1 MKKRNGEKLPKVSII
16 ILNYNEPELT
26 VRCLESVL
34 KIEYPDFEIILVDN
48 GSDNI
53 SYLKSHIEEFKTDKK
68 IELIENK
75 NNLGYAE
82 GNNTGYKKSKGDL
95 ILFLNNDVIVKKDFL
110 KPLVAALMSNEK
122 IGAVQPKILMLPK
135 RDTIDSVGSYFL
147 TSGFL
152 YHFGHNKK
160 DQEKYQ
166 NQAEI
171 FTMKGACM
179 LFKKSVLEKTGVFD
193 KEYFAYYEE
202 TDLCQRTW
210 IAGYKILYIPT
221 STIYHKG
228 GQTSNKFPSDFVQ
241 FHSYKNRI
249 FTHCKNLEIKTLMKV
264 LPSHLAL
271 CTFASIMYCVTGK
284 FSLAYCIQKSIFW
297 NLFNLKTILKRR
309 REIKNLRKVGDNEYL
324 PNVTKKVRAS
334 YYYHLF
340 TTALSGYQD

>member
-1 MKKRNGEKLPKVSII
+1 MKSNNNIPKVSII

-26 VRCLESVL
+26 VQCLESVL
-34 KIEYPDFEIILVDN
+34 KIEYPNFKIILVDN
-48 GSDNI
+48 GSQDI
-53 SYLKSHIEEFKTDKK
+53 SYLKSHIAKFKTNKK

-75 NNLGYAE
+75 KNLGYAE
-82 GNNTGYKKSKGDL
+82 GNNIGYEKATGDL
-95 ILFLNNDVIVKKDFL
+95 ILFLNNDVIVDKDFL
-110 KPLVAALMSNEK
+110 APLVAALISNEK

-135 RDTIDSVGSYFL
+135 RDTIDSIGSYFL

-166 NQAEI
+166 HQAEI

-179 LFKKSVLEKTGVFD
+179 LFKKSVLKKIGVFD
-193 KEYFAYYEE
+193 RDYFAYYEE

-210 IAGYKILYIPT
+210 IAGYKILYIPA

-228 GQTSNKFPSDFVQ
+228 GQTSNKLPSDFVQ

-249 FTHCKNLEIKTLMKV
+249 FTHCKNLEIGTLVKV
-264 LPSHLAL
+264 FPSHIAL
-271 CTFASIMYCVTGK
+271 CTFASIMYCFTGK
-284 FSLAYCIQKSIFW
+284 FSLAYCIQKSILW

-309 REIKNLRKVGDNEYL
+309 QEIKNLRKVGDNDYL

-340 TTALSGYQD
+340 TTALAGYID